1 LTGLRFV
8 VVADSHIRFPDDD
21 VETYPSNSLMV
32 ARNEFVVDACNRIGP
47 AFIVHLGD
55 IVHPLPVEDA
65 HEAAVRLAAGVY
77 ARLQAPI
84 HFVAGNH
91 DIGDKPN
98 AYVAVPPVAE
108 ENYGVF
114 ERFWGE
120 PYKSFDSGDLHFT
133 LIDTPVLNSGFQR
146 ELEQR
151 AWLESDLAEA
161 SAAGRRTFV
170 FTHYPPFV
178 REPDENVHYD
188 NLAEPA
194 RSWLLDLI
202 EQHQVEAVFSGHVHN
217 FLYNHLGGTE
227 FYVLPSTGFT
237 RPDYSELAAVP
248 PDSENGRDD
257 PAKLG
262 FFVIDVLADGHR
274 VTPIRTNG
282 AAGEAASLPVPLA
295 TSLDSQWQSPVGVTL
310 RHAWTSDVDFPTA
323 GLDEFARKT
332 VRNDAT
338 LPALWEARITALRIP
353 IGDAAT
359 PEVSDRLRHLA
370 GRAAGFT
377 LVSAG
382 LPDDPTLHIIS
393 KLDGAAKRWEI
404 ASPAGSF
411 EQLAAAL
418 ANVGDKVDLPVAVGP
433 ITPIGSSD
441 EAVHHFVSTGFDPQ
455 DDPLVDEWAGLDTA
469 RSVRELV
476 FRVAPEAGISGSVA
490 NADRAAR
497 EAGYSA
503 VVLIDLPRS
512 SESTTFEDDQA
523 LADRVAESV
532 EAAFAYPEATVF
544 LDGFMDHDRSY
555 YPRHGLID
563 RHHNPRPGLLRLIEC
578 SATGKRPAP

>member
-1 LTGLRFV
+1 MTGMRFV

-32 ARNEFVVDACNRIGP
+32 ARNEFVVEVCNHIGP

-65 HEAAVRLAAGVY
+65 HEAAVQLAAGVY
-77 ARLQAPI
+77 ARLEAPI
-84 HFVAGNH
+84 RFVAGNH

-120 PYKSFDSGDLHFT
+120 PYTSFDLGDLHFT

-146 ELEQR
+146 EREQR

-161 SAAGRRTFV
+161 SAAGRRTFM
-170 FTHYPPFV
+170 FTHYPPFI
-178 REPDENVHYD
+178 REPKENVHYD

-202 EQHQVEAVFSGHVHN
+202 GRHQVEAVFSGHVHN

-262 FFVIDVLADGHR
+262 FFVIDVHADGHR

-282 AAGEAASLPVPLA
+282 VAGEAASLPVSLA
-295 TSLDSQWQSPVGVTL
+295 TSLDSQWRSPVGVTL
-310 RHAWTSDVDFPTA
+310 RHAWMSDVDFPTA
-323 GLDEFARKT
+323 GLDEFTRKT

-338 LPALWEARITALRIP
+338 LPPLWEARIIALRIP
-353 IGDAAT
+353 VGDAAT
-359 PEVSDRLRHLA
+359 PEARDRLRHLA
-370 GRAAGFT
+370 GRGARFT

-382 LPDDPTLHIIS
+382 VPDHPTLRIIS
-393 KLDGAAKRWEI
+393 ALDGAATRWEI
-404 ASPAGSF
+404 AAPAGSF
-411 EQLAAAL
+411 ARIVAAL
-418 ANVGDKVDLPVAVGP
+418 ATIHDKVDLPIAVGP

-441 EAVHHFVSTGFDPQ
+441 EAVHHFVSTGFAPQ
-455 DDPLVDEWAGLDTA
+455 DDPLVDEWARFDTA

-490 NADRAAR
+490 NAERAAR

-532 EAAFAYPEATVF
+532 EAAFAWPEATIF
-544 LDGFMDHDRSY
+544 LDSFMDHDRSY

-563 RHHNPRPGLLRLIEC
+563 RHHNPRPALVRLIEE
-578 SATGKRPAP
+578 SATGMRQAP

>member
-1 LTGLRFV
+1 MTGLRFV

-32 ARNEFVVDACNRIGP
+32 ARNEFVVDVCNDIGP

-77 ARLQAPI
+77 ARLEVPI

-120 PYKSFDSGDLHFT
+120 PHQSFDLGDLHFT
-133 LIDTPVLNSGFQR
+133 LIDTPVLNSGFKR
-146 ELEQR
+146 ELDQR
-151 AWLESDLAEA
+151 VWLESDLAEA
-161 SAAGRRTFV
+161 SAAGRRNFL
-170 FTHYPPFV
+170 FTHYPPFI
-178 REPDENVHYD
+178 REPNENVHYD

-282 AAGEAASLPVPLA
+282 AAGEVASLPVPLA
-295 TSLDSQWQSPVGVTL
+295 TSLDSQWRSPVGVTL
-310 RHAWTSDVDFPTA
+310 RHAWMSDVDFPTA
-323 GLDEFARKT
+323 GLDEFTRKT

-338 LPALWEARITALRIP
+338 LPALWEARINALRIP
-353 IGDAAT
+353 IADAAT
-359 PEVSDRLRHLA
+359 PEARDRLRHLA
-370 GRAAGFT
+370 GRGARFT

-382 LPDDPTLHIIS
+382 VPDDPTLRIIS
-393 KLDGAAKRWEI
+393 ALDGAATRWEI
-404 ASPAGSF
+404 AAPAGTF
-411 EQLAAAL
+411 AQIAAELAV
-418 ANVGDKVDLPVAVGP
+418 VGDKFDLPIAVGP

-441 EAVHHFVSTGFDPQ
+441 EAVHHFVSTGFAPQ
-455 DDPLVDEWAGLDTA
+455 DDPLVDEWARLDTA

-476 FRVAPEAGISGSVA
+476 FRVAPEVEISGSVA
-490 NADRAAR
+490 NADRAAK
-497 EAGYSA
+497 EVGYSA

-532 EAAFAYPEATVF
+532 EAAFACPEAAVF
-544 LDGFMDHDRSY
+544 LDSFMDHDRSY

-563 RHHNPRPGLLRLIEC
+563 RHHNPRPALVRLIEC
-578 SATGKRPAP
+578 SATGEQPAP

>member
-1 LTGLRFV
+1 MTGLRFV

-32 ARNEFVVDACNRIGP
+32 ARNEFVVDVCNDIGP

-77 ARLQAPI
+77 ARLEVPI

-120 PYKSFDSGDLHFT
+120 PHQSFDLGDLHFT

-146 ELEQR
+146 ELDQR
-151 AWLESDLAEA
+151 VWLESDLAEA
-161 SAAGRRTFV
+161 SAAGRRNFL
-170 FTHYPPFV
+170 FTHYPPFI
-178 REPDENVHYD
+178 REPNENVHYD

-282 AAGEAASLPVPLA
+282 AAGEVASLPVPLA
-295 TSLDSQWQSPVGVTL
+295 TSLDSQWRSPVGVTL
-310 RHAWTSDVDFPTA
+310 RHAWMSDVDFPTA
-323 GLDEFARKT
+323 GLDEFTRKT

-338 LPALWEARITALRIP
+338 LPALWEARINALRIP
-353 IGDAAT
+353 IADAAT
-359 PEVSDRLRHLA
+359 PEARDRLRHLA
-370 GRAAGFT
+370 GRGARFT

-382 LPDDPTLHIIS
+382 VPDDPTLRIIS
-393 KLDGAAKRWEI
+393 ALDGAATRWEI
-404 ASPAGSF
+404 AAPAGTF
-411 EQLAAAL
+411 AQIAAELAV
-418 ANVGDKVDLPVAVGP
+418 VGDKFDLPIAVGP

-441 EAVHHFVSTGFDPQ
+441 EAVHHFVSTGFAPQ
-455 DDPLVDEWAGLDTA
+455 DDPLVDEWARLDTA

-476 FRVAPEAGISGSVA
+476 FRVAPEVEISGSVA

-532 EAAFAYPEATVF
+532 EAAFACPEAAVF
-544 LDGFMDHDRSY
+544 LDSFMDHDRSY

-563 RHHNPRPGLLRLIEC
+563 RHHNPRPALFRVIEC
-578 SATGKRPAP
+578 SATGEQPAP

>member
-1 LTGLRFV
+1 
-8 VVADSHIRFPDDD
+8 
-21 VETYPSNSLMV
+21 MV
-32 ARNEFVVDACNRIGP
+32 ARNEFVVDVCNRIGP
-47 AFIVHLGD
+47 DFIVHLGD
-55 IVHPLPVEDA
+55 IVHPRPVEDA
-65 HEAAVRLAAGVY
+65 HEAAVQLAVGVY
-77 ARLQAPI
+77 ARLEAPI

-120 PYKSFDSGDLHFT
+120 PYQSFDSGDLHFT
-133 LIDTPVLNSGFQR
+133 LIDTPVLNSGLRR
-146 ELEQR
+146 ESEQR
-151 AWLESDLAEA
+151 AWLEADLAKA
-161 SAAGRRTFV
+161 SAAGRRIFM
-170 FTHYPPFV
+170 FTHYPPFI
-178 REPDENVHYD
+178 REPNENVHYD

-202 EQHQVEAVFSGHVHN
+202 AQHQVEAVFSGHVHN
-217 FLYNHLGGTE
+217 FVYNHQGGTE

-310 RHAWTSDVDFPTA
+310 RHAWMSDVGFPTA
-323 GLDEFARKT
+323 GLDEFTRKT

-338 LPALWEARITALRIP
+338 LPALWEARINALRIP

-359 PEVSDRLRHLA
+359 PEARDRLRHLA
-370 GRAAGFT
+370 GRGARFT

-382 LPDDPTLHIIS
+382 VPADETLRIV
-393 KLDGAAKRWEI
+393 KALNGAATRWEI
-404 ASPAGSF
+404 AAPAGSF
-411 EQLAAAL
+411 DQIAAAL
-418 ANVGDKVDLPVAVGP
+418 ATIDDMVDLSLAVGP
-433 ITPIGSSD
+433 ITPIGSSSA
-441 EAVHHFVSTGFDPQ
+441 AVHHFVSTGFDPQ
-455 DDPLVDEWAGLDTA
+455 ADRLVDEWASLDTA
-469 RSVRELV
+469 RYVRELV
-476 FRVAPEAGISGSVA
+476 FRVAPEAGIPASVA
-490 NADRAAR
+490 NANRAAR

-512 SESTTFEDDQA
+512 SESTTFEDDRA

-532 EAAFAYPEATVF
+532 EAAFACQEAAIF
-544 LDGFMDHDRSY
+544 LDSFMDHDRSY

-563 RHHNPRPGLLRLIEC
+563 RHHNPRPAPIRLNEDSPRGRI
-578 SATGKRPAP
+578 TGAH